1 MQKHIAQWIS
11 IENRLTSIFGISG
24 EMLNIRLIE
33 IGFLKIGQKEVKTL
47 QDIFFDTILIYNCFF
62 YI

>member
-47 QDIFFDTILIYNCFF
+47 QDIFF
-62 YI
+62 